1 MRVYLDIMKNRKERR
16 HAVKHAD
23 TLETSKKTLMKAL
36 MGALH
41 KGGFLFSNNGK
52 GAITP
57 VIVNVTVQQL
67 VVAVLAF
74 LFSRTKTAEDTTG
87 LYDYV
92 IATAD
97 RLCKLRLRDVPAPET
112 SSEGGK

>member
-1 MRVYLDIMKNRKERR
+1 MKNRKERR
-16 HAVKHAD
+16 HAAKQAD

-41 KGGFLFSNNGK
+41 KGGFLFSNNGQ

-74 LFSRTKTAEDTTG
+74 LFSRTKNGTEVADLLDYVGKTAEA
-87 LYDYV
+87 LSRM
-92 IATAD
+92 
-97 RLCKLRLRDVPAPET
+97 RLKDLSPEDN
-112 SSEGGK
+112 SSR

>member
-1 MRVYLDIMKNRKERR
+1 MDIMKNRKERR
-16 HAVKHAD
+16 HAVKQAN

-41 KGGFLFSNNGK
+41 NGGFLFSNNGQ
-52 GAITP
+52 GAISP

-74 LFSRTKTAEDTTG
+74 LFSRTRNGTEVADLLDYVGKTAEA
-87 LYDYV
+87 LSKM
-92 IATAD
+92 
-97 RLCKLRLRDVPAPET
+97 RLKDLPPEDN
-112 SSEGGK
+112 SSKC

>member
-1 MRVYLDIMKNRKERR
+1 
-16 HAVKHAD
+16 
-23 TLETSKKTLMKAL
+23 

-41 KGGFLFSNNGK
+41 TGGFLFSNNGK
-52 GAITP
+52 GVITP
-57 VIVNVTVQQL
+57 VVINATIQQIIV
-67 VVAVLAF
+67 AILAF
-74 LFSRTKTAEDTTG
+74 IFSRTKTAEDTTG

-97 RLCKLRLRDVPAPET
+97 RLCKLRLKDVPAPDT

>member
-1 MRVYLDIMKNRKERR
+1 MCVYLDIMKNRKERR
-16 HAVKHAD
+16 HAVKQAN
-23 TLETSKKTLMKAL
+23 TLETSKKVLQKAL

-41 KGGFLFSNNGK
+41 NGGFLFSNNGK
-52 GAITP
+52 GAISP
-57 VIVNVTVQQL
+57 VIINATVQQI
-67 VVAVLAF
+67 VVAILAF

-97 RLCKLRLRDVPAPET
+97 RLCKLRLKDVPAPDA
-112 SSEGGK
+112 SSEGSK

>member
-41 KGGFLFSNNGK
+41 KGGFLFSNNGQ

-74 LFSRTKTAEDTTG
+74 LFSRTKNGTEVADLLDYVAKTAET
-87 LYDYV
+87 LSKM
-92 IATAD
+92 
-97 RLCKLRLRDVPAPET
+97 RLKDLPPEDN
-112 SSEGGK
+112 SSR